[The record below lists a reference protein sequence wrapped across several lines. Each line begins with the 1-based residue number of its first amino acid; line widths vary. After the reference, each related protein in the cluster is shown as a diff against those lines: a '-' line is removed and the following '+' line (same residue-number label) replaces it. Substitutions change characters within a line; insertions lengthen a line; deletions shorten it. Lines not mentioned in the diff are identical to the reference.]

1 MLDAVNPDATGNV
14 AAVLTTIAFVPQ
26 VIKS

>member
-1 MLDAVNPDATGNV
+1 MLDAVNPDAIGGV
-14 AAVLTTIAFVPQ
+14 AALLTTIAFLPQ

>member
-1 MLDAVNPDATGNV
+1 MLDAVNPDATGGV
-14 AAVLTTIAFVPQ
+14 GAVLTTIAFLPQ

>member
-1 MLDAVNPDATGNV
+1 MLDAVNPDATGGD
-14 AAVLTTIAFVPQ
+14 AAVLTTIAFLPQ